1 MDPRIARRVDAAA
14 KEHGVRVLLA
24 RRPGWKATEGPRLV
38 FLAHTAPTHRWLERL
53 HVDDLEELVDL
64 DLGLLDEREAPGIG
78 AAHDRELF
86 LVCTNGRHD
95 PCCADLG
102 RPVVRAL
109 TDAGIDDVWET
120 THVGGDRFAANVVC
134 LPTGVYL
141 GRVSA
146 GDAARVLEEVARGS
160 IPLENYR
167 GRSCYPPIVQAAE
180 IFLRQ
185 ALDERRVEALR
196 LRVSARPSDDEVVVH
211 ARLDNGRGFLVHV
224 ARTAAPRT
232 TLTCTSAGPSAP
244 WSYALVDLRVGDP

>member
-1 MDPRIARRVDAAA
+1 MSPRVARSLDAAA

-24 RRPGWKATEGPRLV
+24 RRPGWKAIDGPRHV
-38 FLAHTAPTHRWLERL
+38 FLAHTSPTHRWLERL
-53 HVDDLEELVDL
+53 HVGDIGELADL
-64 DLGLLDEREAPGIG
+64 DLGVLDGQDAPRIG
-78 AAHDRELF
+78 TAHDRELF

-109 TDAGIDDVWET
+109 AEAGVDDVWET

-141 GRVSA
+141 GRVTA

-167 GRSCYPPIVQAAE
+167 GRCCYPPIVQAAE
-180 IFLRQ
+180 IFLRH

-196 LRVSARPSDDEVVVH
+196 LRVSARPSDAEVVVH
-211 ARLDNGRGFLVHV
+211 ARVDDGRRFLVHV
-224 ARTAAPRT
+224 ARTAAT
-232 TLTCTSAGPSAP
+232 QAALTCTSAAPSAP
-244 WSYALVDLRVGDP
+244 WSYTLVEIRVEDR